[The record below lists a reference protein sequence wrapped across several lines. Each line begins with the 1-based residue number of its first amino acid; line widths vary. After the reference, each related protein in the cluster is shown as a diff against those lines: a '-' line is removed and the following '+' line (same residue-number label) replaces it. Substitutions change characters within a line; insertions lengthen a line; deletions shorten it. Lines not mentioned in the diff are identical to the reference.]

1 MSSTS
6 KMKWKAEQTQNPLIN
21 QEGLWNAALEAFAS
35 QAFREASLNEII
47 RTAGLNKGSFYY
59 RFYDKLDLYLSLMER
74 MAVEKLALISSQNIQ
89 GMGSDF
95 FEDFRYMALLSL
107 RFAQKE
113 PRYLGLW
120 RRFMTEDEEIKRQLR
135 EEFGAMSQDAITAMV
150 EISKVQGKIRKET
163 STVLVAS
170 IISAL
175 LNTIDQV
182 IDPESGEA
190 EIIAEIDRLI
200 DLLKHGIL

>member
-6 KMKWKAEQTQNPLIN
+6 KMKWKTEHSQNPLVN
-21 QEGLWNAALEAFAS
+21 QEGLWNAALEAFAT

-47 RTAGLNKGSFYY
+47 RKAGMNKGSFYY
-59 RFYDKLDLYLSLMER
+59 RFNDKLDLYLSLMER
-74 MAVEKLALISSQNIQ
+74 MAVEKLALISAQSMQ

-95 FEDFRYMALLSL
+95 FEDFRNMALLSL

-120 RRFMTEDEEIKRQLR
+120 RKFMSEDDEIKRQLH
-135 EEFGAMSQDAITAMV
+135 EEFGAMSQDALNAMV
-150 EISKVQGKIRKET
+150 EISKAQGKIRKET
-163 STVLVAS
+163 STLLVTT

-182 IDPESGEA
+182 IDPESSED

-200 DLLKHGIL
+200 DLLKHGIQ

>member
-1 MSSTS
+1 
-6 KMKWKAEQTQNPLIN
+6 MKWKAEQTQNPLIN
-21 QEGLWNAALEAFAS
+21 QEGLWNAALEAFAT

-47 RTAGLNKGSFYY
+47 RKAGMNKGSFYY

-74 MAVEKLALISSQNIQ
+74 MAVEKLALFSAQNMQ

-95 FEDFRYMALLSL
+95 FEDFRNMALLSL

-113 PRYLGLW
+113 QRYLGLW
-120 RRFMTEDEEIKRQLR
+120 RRFMSEDEEIKRQLR
-135 EEFGAMSQDAITAMV
+135 EEFGGMSQDAISAMI
-150 EISKVQGKIRKET
+150 EMSKAQGKLRKET
-163 STVLVAS
+163 STLLVAS

-182 IDPESGEA
+182 IDPESSEE
-190 EIIAEIDRLI
+190 EIIAEIDNLI

>member
-21 QEGLWNAALEAFAS
+21 QEGLWNAALEAFAT

-47 RTAGLNKGSFYY
+47 RKAGLNKGSFYY

-95 FEDFRYMALLSL
+95 FEDFRNMALLSL

-150 EISKVQGKIRKET
+150 EMSKVQGKIRKET

>member
-21 QEGLWNAALEAFAS
+21 QEGLWNAALEAFAT

-47 RTAGLNKGSFYY
+47 RKAGLNKGSFYY

-89 GMGSDF
+89 GRGSDF

>member
-47 RTAGLNKGSFYY
+47 RKAGLNKGSFYY